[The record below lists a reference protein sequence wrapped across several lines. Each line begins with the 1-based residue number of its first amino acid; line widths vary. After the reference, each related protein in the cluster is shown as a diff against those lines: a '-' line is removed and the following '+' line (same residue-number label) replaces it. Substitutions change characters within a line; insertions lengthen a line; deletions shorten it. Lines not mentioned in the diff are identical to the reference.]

1 MVWEVLVTYNNI
13 SSMEVISMLT
23 IIFLLLMIVVFGK
36 LIWFAI
42 RAAWGITKVLF
53 SIVFLPIVLIVL
65 ALSGLMVVALPI
77 LIIVG
82 LAALFIP
89 KQG

>member
-1 MVWEVLVTYNNI
+1 
-13 SSMEVISMLT
+13 MLT

-36 LIWFAI
+36 LIWLAI

-82 LAALFIP
+82 LAALLIP

>member
-1 MVWEVLVTYNNI
+1 
-13 SSMEVISMLT
+13 MLT
-23 IIFLLLMIVVFGK
+23 ILFLLLMIVVFGK
-36 LIWFAI
+36 LIWLAI

-53 SIVFLPIVLIVL
+53 SIVFLPIVLIAL

-82 LAALFIP
+82 LAALFVP
-89 KQG
+89 KKG

>member
-1 MVWEVLVTYNNI
+1 
-13 SSMEVISMLT
+13 MLT

-65 ALSGLMVVALPI
+65 ALSGLMVVALPV

-82 LAALFIP
+82 LAALLIP

>member
-1 MVWEVLVTYNNI
+1 
-13 SSMEVISMLT
+13 MLT
-23 IIFLLLMIVVFGK
+23 ILFLLLMIVVFGK
-36 LIWFAI
+36 LIWLAI

-53 SIVFLPIVLIVL
+53 SIVFLPIVLIAL

-82 LAALFIP
+82 LAALLIP

>member
-1 MVWEVLVTYNNI
+1 
-13 SSMEVISMLT
+13 MLT

-36 LIWFAI
+36 LVWLAI
-42 RAAWGITKVLF
+42 RAAWGVTKVLF

-82 LAALFIP
+82 LAALLIP

>member
-1 MVWEVLVTYNNI
+1 
-13 SSMEVISMLT
+13 MLT

-36 LIWFAI
+36 LIWFA
-42 RAAWGITKVLF
+42 
-53 SIVFLPIVLIVL
+53 
-65 ALSGLMVVALPI
+65 GLMVVALPI

>member
-1 MVWEVLVTYNNI
+1 
-13 SSMEVISMLT
+13 MLT

-53 SIVFLPIVLIVL
+53 SIVCLPIVLIVL

>member
-1 MVWEVLVTYNNI
+1 
-13 SSMEVISMLT
+13 MLT
-23 IIFLLLMIVVFGK
+23 ILFLLLMIVVFGK
-36 LIWFAI
+36 LIWLAI

-53 SIVFLPIVLIVL
+53 SIVFLPIILIIL
-65 ALSGLMVVALPI
+65 ALSGLMVVALPV

-82 LAALFIP
+82 LTALLIP

>member
-1 MVWEVLVTYNNI
+1 
-13 SSMEVISMLT
+13 MLT

-82 LAALFIP
+82 LAALLIP

>member
-1 MVWEVLVTYNNI
+1 
-13 SSMEVISMLT
+13 MLT
-23 IIFLLLMIVVFGK
+23 ILFLLLMIVVFGK
-36 LIWFAI
+36 LIWLAM

-82 LAALFIP
+82 LAALLIP

>member
-1 MVWEVLVTYNNI
+1 
-13 SSMEVISMLT
+13 MLT
-23 IIFLLLMIVVFGK
+23 IIFLLLMIVVFVM
-36 LIWFAI
+36 LLWFAL

-53 SIVFLPIVLIVL
+53 SIVCLPSVLIVL
-65 ALSGLMVVALPI
+65 ALSGLMGVALPI

>member
-1 MVWEVLVTYNNI
+1 
-13 SSMEVISMLT
+13 MLT

-36 LIWFAI
+36 LIWLAI

-53 SIVFLPIVLIVL
+53 SIVFLPIILIIL
-65 ALSGLMVVALPI
+65 ALSGLMVVALPV

-82 LAALFIP
+82 LAALLIP

>member
-1 MVWEVLVTYNNI
+1 
-13 SSMEVISMLT
+13 MLT

-36 LIWFAI
+36 LIWLAI
-42 RAAWGITKVLF
+42 RAAWGIAKVLF

-65 ALSGLMVVALPI
+65 ALSGLMVVALPV

-82 LAALFIP
+82 LAALLIP

>member
-1 MVWEVLVTYNNI
+1 
-13 SSMEVISMLT
+13 MLT

-77 LIIVG
+77 LISVG

>member
-1 MVWEVLVTYNNI
+1 
-13 SSMEVISMLT
+13 MLT

-36 LIWFAI
+36 LIWLAI

-65 ALSGLMVVALPI
+65 ALSGLMVAALPI

-82 LAALFIP
+82 LAALLIP

>member
-1 MVWEVLVTYNNI
+1 
-13 SSMEVISMLT
+13 MLT
-23 IIFLLLMIVVFGK
+23 ILFLLLMIVVFGK
-36 LIWFAI
+36 LIWLAM

-53 SIVFLPIVLIVL
+53 SIIFLPIVLIVL

-82 LAALFIP
+82 LAALLIP

>member
-1 MVWEVLVTYNNI
+1 
-13 SSMEVISMLT
+13 MLT

-65 ALSGLMVVALPI
+65 ALSGLMVVALPV

>member
-1 MVWEVLVTYNNI
+1 
-13 SSMEVISMLT
+13 MLT

-36 LIWFAI
+36 LILLAI

-65 ALSGLMVVALPI
+65 ALSGLMVVALPV

-82 LAALFIP
+82 LAALLIP

>member
-1 MVWEVLVTYNNI
+1 
-13 SSMEVISMLT
+13 MLT
-23 IIFLLLMIVVFGK
+23 ILFLLLMIVVFGK
-36 LIWFAI
+36 LVWLAM

-82 LAALFIP
+82 LAALLIP

>member
-1 MVWEVLVTYNNI
+1 
-13 SSMEVISMLT
+13 MLT
-23 IIFLLLMIVVFGK
+23 ILFLLLMIVVFGK
-36 LIWFAI
+36 LVWLAI
-42 RAAWGITKVLF
+42 RAAWGVTKVLF

-82 LAALFIP
+82 LAALLIP

>member
-1 MVWEVLVTYNNI
+1 
-13 SSMEVISMLT
+13 MLT
-23 IIFLLLMIVVFGK
+23 ILFLLLMIVVFGK
-36 LIWFAI
+36 LIWLAM

-65 ALSGLMVVALPI
+65 ALSGLMVVALPV

-82 LAALFIP
+82 LAHCSYLNRD
-89 KQG
+89 KKEEKRK

>member
-1 MVWEVLVTYNNI
+1 
-13 SSMEVISMLT
+13 MLT
-23 IIFLLLMIVVFGK
+23 ILFLLLMIVVFGK
-36 LIWFAI
+36 LIWLAM

-82 LAALFIP
+82 LAALLIP
-89 KQG
+89 KHG

>member
-1 MVWEVLVTYNNI
+1 
-13 SSMEVISMLT
+13 MLT

-82 LAALFIP
+82 LTALFIP

>member
-1 MVWEVLVTYNNI
+1 
-13 SSMEVISMLT
+13 
-23 IIFLLLMIVVFGK
+23 MIVVFGK
-36 LIWFAI
+36 LIWLAM

-65 ALSGLMVVALPI
+65 ALSGLMVVALPV

-82 LAALFIP
+82 LAALLIP

>member
-1 MVWEVLVTYNNI
+1 
-13 SSMEVISMLT
+13 MLT

-36 LIWFAI
+36 LIWLAI

-53 SIVFLPIVLIVL
+53 STVFLPIVLIVL

-82 LAALFIP
+82 LAALLIP

>member
-1 MVWEVLVTYNNI
+1 
-13 SSMEVISMLT
+13 MLT

-36 LIWFAI
+36 LIWLAM

-82 LAALFIP
+82 LAALLIP

>member
-1 MVWEVLVTYNNI
+1 
-13 SSMEVISMLT
+13 MLT
-23 IIFLLLMIVVFGK
+23 ILFLLLMIVVFGK
-36 LIWFAI
+36 LIWLAM

-65 ALSGLMVVALPI
+65 ALSGLMVIALPI

-82 LAALFIP
+82 LAALLIP

>member
-1 MVWEVLVTYNNI
+1 
-13 SSMEVISMLT
+13 MLT
-23 IIFLLLMIVVFGK
+23 ILFLLLMIVVFGK
-36 LIWFAI
+36 LIWLAI

-82 LAALFIP
+82 LAALLIP

>member
-1 MVWEVLVTYNNI
+1 
-13 SSMEVISMLT
+13 MLT
-23 IIFLLLMIVVFGK
+23 ILFLLLMIVVFGK
-36 LIWFAI
+36 LVWLAI

-53 SIVFLPIVLIVL
+53 SIVFLPIILIIL

-82 LAALFIP
+82 LAALLIP